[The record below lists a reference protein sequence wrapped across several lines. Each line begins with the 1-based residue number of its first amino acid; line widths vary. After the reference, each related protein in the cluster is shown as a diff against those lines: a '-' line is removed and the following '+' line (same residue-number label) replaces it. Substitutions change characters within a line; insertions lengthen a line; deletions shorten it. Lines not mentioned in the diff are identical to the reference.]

1 MAIQLSARA
10 CLGNQDEKPA
20 VMQEPDEGLQAV
32 FLANRQAL
40 LRFLEARGAQGE
52 AEDVLHEVWLKLERS
67 APGPVASPMSYLYRI
82 ANTVMIDRFRSA
94 RQAQLRDA
102 AWSDANGAP
111 AGGVSDAPSAE
122 RLVAGRQMAE
132 QVDAALARLPDRARD
147 IFHRSRIGGQP
158 QREIA
163 REMGISVSTV
173 ESDLRKVYL
182 ALAEL
187 RERFDEE

>member
-1 MAIQLSARA
+1 MWNAQSTFSGDLIFSVGTHVALSSIA
-10 CLGNQDEKPA
+10 
-20 VMQEPDEGLQAV
+20 EG
-32 FLANRQAL
+32 
-40 LRFLEARGAQGE
+40 GA
-52 AEDVLHEVWLKLERS
+52 HN
-67 APGPVASPMSYLYRI
+67 VASYVFSY
-82 ANTVMIDRFRSA
+82 V
-94 RQAQLRDA
+94 
-102 AWSDANGAP
+102 P
-111 AGGVSDAPSAE
+111 EGGVSDAPSAE

>member
-1 MAIQLSARA
+1 
-10 CLGNQDEKPA
+10 
-20 VMQEPDEGLQAV
+20 MQEPDEGLQAV

-52 AEDVLHEVWLKLERS
+52 AEDVLHEVWLKLARS
-67 APGPVASPMSYLYRI
+67 TPGPVASPMSYLYRI

-111 AGGVSDAPSAE
+111 EGGVSDAPSAE

-132 QVDAALARLPDRARD
+132 QVDAALARLPDRARG

-163 REMGISVSTV
+163 QEMGISVSTV

>member
-1 MAIQLSARA
+1 MH
-10 CLGNQDEKPA
+10 
-20 VMQEPDEGLQAV
+20 EPDEGLQAV

-40 LRFLEARGAQGE
+40 LRFLEARGARGD

-94 RQAQLRDA
+94 RQAQLREA
-102 AWSDANGAP
+102 AWSEATGDP
-111 AGGVSDAPSAE
+111 EGGVSEAPSAE
-122 RLVAGRQMAE
+122 RLVIGRQMAL
-132 QVDAALARLPDRARD
+132 QVDAALADLPERARE
-147 IFHRSRIGGQP
+147 IFQRSRIAGQP

-163 REMGISVSTV
+163 RDMRISVSTV

-182 ALAEL
+182 VLAQL
-187 RERFDEE
+187 KERFDEE